1 LKHGFF
7 SQIGLLPLRYLRSL
21 LSIVKQLD
29 SASGIALVALL
40 AVHGQSMADVWG
52 YIDAKGV
59 AHFAAEKVD
68 DRYELFFKGNTSFDT
83 RDGVPTP
90 EKPEAEPPR
99 AVSVP
104 SGQAKLL
111 AFFDVSPNFK
121 AVRHHMREAAQTYN
135 IDFELLQA
143 LIATESGFDTFAV
156 SPKGAV
162 GLMQLMPPTAQRYG
176 VSGDA
181 NTPIQKRL
189 TDPKTN
195 IRAGA
200 RYLRDLINM
209 FPGRLELA
217 LAAYNAGE
225 GAVQRYGNK
234 IPPFKETQNY
244 VLTVMQIYE
253 SLKPPSLVP
262 VAKKSEP
269 QQPNRV
275 RMEFPG
281 SIAGRGNM
289 VPPLSGTPKAP
300 GVPSVPN
307 NLAAP
312 SVASGGPSADKR

>member
-1 LKHGFF
+1 LKRFMIENANYPAYLLRGVLSILKRSMWALGF
-7 SQIGLLPLRYLRSL
+7 GLL
-21 LSIVKQLD
+21 
-29 SASGIALVALL
+29 L
-40 AVHGQSMADVWG
+40 AMPAQADVWG

-68 DRYELFFKGNTSFDT
+68 ERYELFFKGGTGFDT
-83 RDGVPTP
+83 RDGVSASVSPS
-90 EKPEAEPPR
+90 KPEPETPR
-99 AVSVP
+99 QVAVP
-104 SGQAKLL
+104 AGKAKLL

-121 AVRHHMREAAQTYN
+121 AVKHHMRESAQTNN

-143 LIATESGFDTFAV
+143 LIATESGFDTNAV

-181 NTPIQKRL
+181 KTPIEKKL

-195 IRAGA
+195 IKAGS

-209 FPGRLELA
+209 FPGKLELA

-244 VLTVMQIYE
+244 VVTVMQIYNQ
-253 SLKPPSLVP
+253 LKPPAAIVQRQQQQT
-262 VAKKSEP
+262 
-269 QQPNRV
+269 QQPGRV
-275 RMEFPG
+275 RMEFPNASAPSAPG
-281 SIAGRGNM
+281 QIAGRGNM
-289 VPPLSGTPKAP
+289 VPPLTGTP
-300 GVPSVPN
+300 
-307 NLAAP
+307 LAAP
-312 SVASGGPSADKR
+312 TQPFNEFK